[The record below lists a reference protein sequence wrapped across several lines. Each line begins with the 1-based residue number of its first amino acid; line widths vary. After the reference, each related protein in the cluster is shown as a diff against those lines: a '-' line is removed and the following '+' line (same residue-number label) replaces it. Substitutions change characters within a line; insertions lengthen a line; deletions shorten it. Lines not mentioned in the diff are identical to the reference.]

1 MAGKFQKFFVDIDL
15 NGNKLF
21 NTKIGANSNMGVGG
35 AFQYN
40 DSNNRLEYYNGSAL
54 EEIANL
60 SDIEAITGG
69 LIFQG
74 GYDPTTNTPNL
85 FFSQQAGG
93 IDPSFA
99 YGSGF
104 NGSVRSTAIQSDGK
118 ILVGGGFTDYN
129 GTGADRIIRLNSNG
143 SVDTSFVYGTGF
155 NGSVLSIA
163 IQSDGKIVCGG
174 SFSSYNG
181 TLTNKIIRLN
191 TDGSIDT
198 SFVYGAG
205 FNSNVYSTAIQT
217 DGKIV
222 VGGSFTDYDGT
233 PANFIIRLNS
243 DGSVDTSFVY
253 GTGFSGAFVFTIAI
267 QSDGKILL
275 GGFFTD
281 YNGTSANYIIRLN
294 SDGSIDT
301 SFVYGTGFGN
311 NINSIAI
318 QSNGKILVGGNFT
331 SYNGTSA
338 NKIIRLNTDGSVD
351 TSFVYGTGFDNAV
364 YSIAIQSDGKILVG
378 GDFSSYNGTSANYI
392 IRLNSDGSIDTSFV
406 YSTGFNADS
415 YIFSIAIQSN
425 GSILVGGSFTS
436 YNGTG
441 ANYIVSLNSVT
452 NVTDFLKGYFWVCST
467 AGDFLG
473 ESVQVGDTLIAKVDY
488 PTATLSDWLILQG
501 NVVVATETVDG
512 IVRLGTQQEVLDG
525 TESGAVVVT
534 PATLQGKFD
543 SNSFATTLL
552 VANWVADTDFYYQD
566 VTHNLDSNWFNIS
579 AFDLSNNMLCQ
590 LQVNYTDAN
599 SLRAYVNEIPT
610 DSIVIALSR
619 VNPTM

>member
-85 FFSQQAGG
+85 FSSVAGG

-104 NGSVRSTAIQSDGK
+104 DGIILSTAIQSDGK
-118 ILVGGGFTDYN
+118 ILVVGG
-129 GTGADRIIRLNSNG
+129 
-143 SVDTSFVYGTGF
+143 
-155 NGSVLSIA
+155 
-163 IQSDGKIVCGG
+163 
-174 SFSSYNG
+174 FSSYNG
-181 TLTNKIIRLN
+181 TSANK
-191 TDGSIDT
+191 
-198 SFVYGAG
+198 
-205 FNSNVYSTAIQT
+205 
-217 DGKIV
+217 
-222 VGGSFTDYDGT
+222 
-233 PANFIIRLNS
+233 IIRLNS

-253 GTGFSGAFVFTIAI
+253 NTGFISGYDVYSIGI
-267 QSDGKILL
+267 QSNGKIVV
-275 GGFFTD
+275 GGNFTN
-281 YNGTSANYIIRLN
+281 YNGTSANGIITLN

-301 SFVYGTGFGN
+301 SFVYGTGFNGQVR
-311 NINSIAI
+311 SIAI
-318 QSNGKILVGGNFT
+318 QSDGKILVGGNFSAYNGT
-331 SYNGTSA
+331 SASSIIRLNSDGSVDTSFIYGTGFDGLIKLIAIQSDGKILVGGNFSSYNGTSA

-351 TSFVYGTGFDNAV
+351 TSFVYGTGFNSDVNSIAIQSDGAILV
-364 YSIAIQSDGKILVG
+364 GGEFTNYNGTFAKYIIRLNSNGSIDTSFSTGSGFGGGYVLSIAIQSDGKILVG
-378 GDFSSYNGTSANYI
+378 GEFTNYNGTSANGI
-392 IRLNSDGSIDTSFV
+392 IRLNTDGSIDTSFV
-406 YSTGFNADS
+406 YGTGFS
-415 YIFSIAIQSN
+415 GGYVLSIAIQPDDK
-425 GSILVGGSFTS
+425 ILLGGGFTS
-436 YNGTG
+436 YNGTS
-441 ANYIVSLNSVT
+441 ANLIVSLNSVT
-452 NVTDFLKGYFWVCST
+452 TTSDVLKGYFWVCST

-473 ESVQVGDTLIAKVDY
+473 ESVQVGDTLIAKIDS
-488 PTATLSDWLILQG
+488 PSATLSDWLILQG

-552 VANWVADTDFYYQD
+552 VANWIADTDFYYQD

-579 AFDLSNNMLCQ
+579 AFNLSNNMLCQ

>member
-85 FFSQQAGG
+85 FSSIAGG

-104 NGSVRSTAIQSDGK
+104 DGDVFST
-118 ILVGGGFTDYN
+118 
-129 GTGADRIIRLNSNG
+129 
-143 SVDTSFVYGTGF
+143 
-155 NGSVLSIA
+155 
-163 IQSDGKIVCGG
+163 
-174 SFSSYNG
+174 
-181 TLTNKIIRLN
+181 
-191 TDGSIDT
+191 
-198 SFVYGAG
+198 
-205 FNSNVYSTAIQT
+205 
-217 DGKIV
+217 
-222 VGGSFTDYDGT
+222 
-233 PANFIIRLNS
+233 
-243 DGSVDTSFVY
+243 
-253 GTGFSGAFVFTIAI
+253 
-267 QSDGKILL
+267 
-275 GGFFTD
+275 
-281 YNGTSANYIIRLN
+281 
-294 SDGSIDT
+294 
-301 SFVYGTGFGN
+301 
-311 NINSIAI
+311 
-318 QSNGKILVGGNFT
+318 
-331 SYNGTSA
+331 
-338 NKIIRLNTDGSVD
+338 
-351 TSFVYGTGFDNAV
+351 
-364 YSIAIQSDGKILVG
+364 AIQSDGKILVG
-378 GDFSSYNGTSANYI
+378 GDFSSYNGTSANRIIRLNSDGSVDTSFVYGTGFDAGVLSIDIQSDGKILFGGYFTDYDGTPVNNIIRLNSDGSVDTSFVYGTGFDNVVLSIAIQSDGKIVVVGGFTSYNGTPVNFIIRLNSDGSVDTSFVYGTGFDKYVLSIAIQSDGKILVVGYFTTYNGTGADRIIRLNSDGSVDTSFVTGTGFNDSVRKIAIQSDGKIVVGGLFTDYNGTGANSIIRLNSDGLADTSFVYGTGLSGDVYSIVIQSDGKIVVGGTFTSYNGTSANRI

-406 YSTGFNADS
+406 YGTGFNNTPQ
-415 YIFSIAIQSN
+415 SIAIQSN
-425 GSILVGGSFTS
+425 GNILVGGQFTD

-441 ANYIVSLNSVT
+441 ANRIVSLNSVSNLT
-452 NVTDFLKGYFWVCST
+452 GFLKGYFWVCST

-473 ESVQVGDTLIAKVDY
+473 ESVQVGDTLIAKVDN

-552 VANWVADTDFYYQD
+552 VANWLVESDYYYQD

-579 AFDLSNNMLCQ
+579 AFNLSNNMLCQ

>member
-85 FFSQQAGG
+85 FSSIAGG
-93 IDPSFA
+93 IDPDFA

-104 NGSVRSTAIQSDGK
+104 DEVVNSTAIQSDGKIVVVGGFTTYNGTPANRIIRLNSDGSIDTSFVYGTGFGSMANSTAIQSDGK
-118 ILVGGGFTDYN
+118 ILVCGGFSDYN
-129 GTGADRIIRLNSNG
+129 GTPANRIIRLNTDGSVDTSFVYGSGFNDVVYSIAIQSDDKIVVGGFFTAYNGTSANYIIRLNTDG

-155 NGSVLSIA
+155 DNQVNRIAIQSDGKILVVGQFTGYNGTSANRIIRLNTNGSVDTSFIYGSGFNSLVFSIA
-163 IQSDGKIVCGG
+163 IQSDGKIVVGG
-174 SFSSYNG
+174 AFGYYNG
-181 TLTNKIIRLN
+181 TTASRIIRLN

-198 SFVYGAG
+198 SFVYGEG
-205 FNSNVYSTAIQT
+205 FNQIVRST
-217 DGKIV
+217 
-222 VGGSFTDYDGT
+222 
-233 PANFIIRLNS
+233 
-243 DGSVDTSFVY
+243 
-253 GTGFSGAFVFTIAI
+253 AI

-275 GGFFTD
+275 GGDFND
-281 YNGTSANYIIRLN
+281 YNGIGANYIIRLN

-301 SFVYGTGFGN
+301 SFVYGTGFDN
-311 NINSIAI
+311 TVMSI
-318 QSNGKILVGGNFT
+318 S
-331 SYNGTSA
+331 
-338 NKIIRLNTDGSVD
+338 
-351 TSFVYGTGFDNAV
+351 
-364 YSIAIQSDGKILVG
+364 IQSDGKIVVG
-378 GDFSSYNGTSANYI
+378 GYFTDYKGTIVNH
-392 IRLNSDGSIDTSFV
+392 
-406 YSTGFNADS
+406 
-415 YIFSIAIQSN
+415 
-425 GSILVGGSFTS
+425 
-436 YNGTG
+436 
-441 ANYIVSLNSVT
+441 IVSLNSVT
-452 NVTDFLKGYFWVCST
+452 TNVTGFLKGYFWVCST

-473 ESVQVGDTLIAKVDY
+473 ESVQVGDSLVAIVDY

-543 SNSFATTLL
+543 SNSYVTSLL
-552 VANWVADTDFYYQD
+552 VGNWIADTDFYYQD

-610 DSIVIALSR
+610 DNIVIALSR
-619 VNPTM
+619 VNPTI